1 MILKSYIVERNI
13 AALKKYQATLLY
25 GENIGI
31 KDDIKETIK
40 KENKQSEIIT
50 FFEEDIVSNNIL
62 YENIFNQSLFSENK
76 IIFIEEASDKIL
88 NQLTECFE
96 KENKEIQI
104 YIFANNLEK
113 RSKLR
118 NFFEKD
124 KKLAIFACYEDNE
137 RTLINYVNTRL
148 NNYKG
153 LTGEIV
159 NLIINNSNSN
169 RKVIKNELIKI
180 RDFFTEKKLNKDQ
193 VLELLNIK
201 NDSGFDDIRDM
212 ALMGEKSKI
221 NKLLSETEIL
231 NDESFFYLNNLNY
244 RILRLYEIKKISGEN
259 KYNYEDVLEF
269 AKPPIF
275 WKDKPIINLQL
286 KKWSLAKLEEI
297 LIKIGETEI
306 LMKKNSNLRNDI
318 IIKELII
325 NLTNKAS
332 TTS

>member
-50 FFEEDIVSNNIL
+50 FFEEDIVSNNVL

-159 NLIINNSNSN
+159 NLIINNSNPN

>member
-1 MILKSYIVERNI
+1 VILKSYIVERNI

-180 RDFFTEKKLNKDQ
+180 RDFFTEKKLNKDH

>member
-31 KDDIKETIK
+31 KDDIKEAIK
-40 KENKQSEIIT
+40 NENKQSEIIT
-50 FFEEDIVSNNIL
+50 FFEEDIVNNNIL

-76 IIFIEEASDKIL
+76 IIFIEEASDKIF
-88 NQLTECFE
+88 NQLTECLE

-104 YIFANNLEK
+104 YVFANNLEK

-137 RTLINYVNTRL
+137 RTLINYVSTRL

-180 RDFFTEKKLNKDQ
+180 RDFFTEKKLNKGQ

-201 NDSGFDDIRDM
+201 NDSGFDDIRDK

-244 RILRLYEIKKISGEN
+244 RISRLYEIKKISGEN
-259 KYNYEDVLEF
+259 KYNYEDVLES

-286 KKWSLAKLEEI
+286 RKWSLAKLEEI

-332 TTS
+332 TSS

>member
-50 FFEEDIVSNNIL
+50 FFEEDIVSNNVL

-325 NLTNKAS
+325 NLTSKAS